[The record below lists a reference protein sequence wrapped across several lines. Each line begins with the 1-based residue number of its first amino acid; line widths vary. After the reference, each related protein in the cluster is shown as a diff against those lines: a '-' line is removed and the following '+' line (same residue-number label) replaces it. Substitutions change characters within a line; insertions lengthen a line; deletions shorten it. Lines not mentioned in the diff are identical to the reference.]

1 MFELVLWL
9 LKRYIPVLKIKLF
22 ELYYQIIKSFKKL
35 FWLVKQKKLI
45 LASDYYLY
53 KILSL
58 LNQLPDS
65 PLWF

>member
-1 MFELVLWL
+1 M
-9 LKRYIPVLKIKLF
+9 LKIKVF

-45 LASDYYLY
+45 LGSDTIYIN
-53 KILSL
+53 ILSL

-65 PLWF
+65 SLWF

>member
-1 MFELVLWL
+1 M
-9 LKRYIPVLKIKLF
+9 PVLKIKLF
-22 ELYYQIIKSFKKL
+22 ESYYQIIKSFKKL

-53 KILSL
+53 EILSL